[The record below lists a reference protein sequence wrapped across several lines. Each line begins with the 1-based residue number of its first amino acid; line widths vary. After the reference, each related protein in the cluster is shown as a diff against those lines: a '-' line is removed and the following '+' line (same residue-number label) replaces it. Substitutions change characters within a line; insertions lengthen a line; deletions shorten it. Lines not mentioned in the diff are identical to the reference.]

1 MQSIYLALDNKATFL
16 KDLIAIN
23 QNLQHNCPINY
34 IFIDLYIN
42 EKGYNCLNFYNN
54 STQYYLENEK
64 KMQVF
69 N

>member
-1 MQSIYLALDNKATFL
+1 MYLALDKKATFL

-34 IFIDLYIN
+34 IFFDLYIN
-42 EKGYNCLNFYNN
+42 EKGYNFLNFYNN

-64 KMQVF
+64 KNMQVL